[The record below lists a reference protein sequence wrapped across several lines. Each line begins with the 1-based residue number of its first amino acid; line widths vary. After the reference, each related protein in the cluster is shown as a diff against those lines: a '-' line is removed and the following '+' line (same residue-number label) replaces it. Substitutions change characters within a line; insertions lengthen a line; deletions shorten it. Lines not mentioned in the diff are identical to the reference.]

1 MPLTKCPG
9 CRTAVADADDQ
20 CACGVDLV
28 WCRAEMA
35 RLMRPSALWH
45 GDTPVIPLAPFRRLT
60 TNVRREILQAI
71 DRALEAASRQQ
82 R

>member
-1 MPLTKCPG
+1 
-9 CRTAVADADDQ
+9 
-20 CACGVDLV
+20 
-28 WCRAEMA
+28 
-35 RLMRPSALWH
+35 MRPSALWH